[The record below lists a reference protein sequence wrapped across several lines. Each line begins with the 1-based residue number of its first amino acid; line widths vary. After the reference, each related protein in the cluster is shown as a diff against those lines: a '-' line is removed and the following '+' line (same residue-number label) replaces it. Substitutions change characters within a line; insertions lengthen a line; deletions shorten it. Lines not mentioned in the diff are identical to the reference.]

1 MINDAT
7 RIPRI
12 HHWGKTYSN
21 STDKVVWV
29 GLSMKWIVS
38 SKQQEMWLK
47 KRVPY
52 VFTYMGAQ
60 DFNLEAWSR
69 YGDSE
74 SNSFK
79 EPTLRPTG
87 WAKFKRTCNEVDS
100 DIRIAKTIIATN
112 IHLNFY
118 N

>member
-1 MINDAT
+1 MIGPGRINPSSPIQVYWPILPRVIDLNDAT
-7 RIPRI
+7 HTPRI
-12 HHWGKTYSN
+12 RHWGKTYSN

-38 SKQQEMWLK
+38 SKQQEMWLE

-60 DFNLEAWSR
+60 DFDLEAWSR

-87 WAKFKRTCNEVDS
+87 
-100 DIRIAKTIIATN
+100 
-112 IHLNFY
+112 LG
-118 N
+118 